1 VCAKI
6 QIPALPKHTDTCKN
20 SIFLTVEKL
29 LDRLGERSVTDGGDE
44 DDFKGALQSF
54 FSRNATFS
62 IAYIFLLLSLL
73 DMRMHA
79 SSGVWKYSYSWI
91 LHVRYSQTNLCG
103 FPT

>member
-1 VCAKI
+1 MCAKI

-54 FSRNATFS
+54 FSRKATFS
-62 IAYIFLLLSLL
+62 IHFFVIVA
-73 DMRMHA
+73 
-79 SSGVWKYSYSWI
+79 
-91 LHVRYSQTNLCG
+91 T
-103 FPT
+103 